1 MIRILATTFA
11 GLLGLAF
18 GSFLNVCV
26 SRWPA
31 GESVVTPRSHCR
43 NCGRTLTWWENVP
56 VLSWLA
62 LRGKCRTCGVR
73 IGIRYVLVEAAVGAT
88 WAFLTWRSIPVFLV
102 AAIPTQVIASEL
114 GGSAA
119 VAILDYLLIGLAA
132 LDAEYFWLPDVIT
145 YPGIALGVVAS
156 VAFEAFGVHFD
167 TVRRPFHALLASAEA
182 AIAGIALILLIWGLY
197 WLIRRKEGI
206 GLGDAKLMAMLGAWL
221 GFSGVILSFG
231 IGVVLGAVAAVW
243 MLLRGRAG
251 NESWAAGKLPL
262 GTFLCIGGIISSL
275 WGQQIVAAYLRWA
288 GF

>member
-1 MIRILATTFA
+1 MIRVLGTIFA

-31 GESVVTPRSHCR
+31 GESVVAPRSHCR
-43 NCGRTLTWWENVP
+43 NCARTLAWWENVP

-73 IGIRYVLVEAAVGAT
+73 ISIRYVLVEAAVGVT
-88 WAFLTWRSIPVFLV
+88 WALLIWR
-102 AAIPTQVIASEL
+102 AIPDGPLTDVVVNDLAR
-114 GGSAA
+114 AA
-119 VAILDYLLIGLAA
+119 VLAILNYLLIGLAA
-132 LDAEYFWLPDVIT
+132 LDAEYLWLPDVIT
-145 YPGIALGVVAS
+145 YPGIAAGIVAS
-156 VAFEAFGVHFD
+156 VALEAFGSHLD
-167 TVRRPFHALLASAEA
+167 SAPHPFQVLLTSAEA
-182 AIAGIALILLIWGLY
+182 ALSGLALILLIWGLY

-231 IGVVLGAVAAVW
+231 VGVVLGAVIAVV
-243 MLLRGRAG
+243 MLLRGRSSDG
-251 NESWAAGKLPL
+251 SWAGSKLPL
-262 GTFLCIGGIISSL
+262 GTFLCIGGIVSSL
-275 WGQQIVAAYLRWA
+275 WGQQIINAYLRWA